1 MKLIVGLLA
10 ASTLVFSCKSD
21 KKTDLNATIDPT
33 NPTKPIVLEAEPE
46 LSTTGAAAY
55 SVTEGVVYWQ
65 GRKKIGGLHN
75 GTIRIAGGE
84 LLVKEG
90 RLVDGTITLDMASIS
105 VSDLKD
111 PGEKADLESHLKE
124 ADFFDTAKF
133 PTAEFD
139 VQEVLPSQMPDFNR
153 VISGDLKMKGKAAQV
168 NIPVKLT
175 IDGNTLTAQSATFII
190 NRTQWGVN
198 YRSTVLGTAKDKLI
212 DDNVV
217 LSLTLAAKAK

>member
-1 MKLIVGLLA
+1 MNLIVGLLA

-33 NPTKPIVLEAEPE
+33 NPTKPIVLEAEPA
-46 LSTTGAAAY
+46 LSTTGAATYA
-55 SVTEGVVYWQ
+55 VTEGLVYWQ
-65 GRKKIGGLHN
+65 GRKKTGGLHN
-75 GTIRIAGGE
+75 GTIRIAGGA
-84 LLVKEG
+84 LLVNEG
-90 RLVDGTITLDMASIS
+90 RLVDGTVTLDMGSIT
-105 VSDLKD
+105 VSDIKD
-111 PGEKADLESHLKE
+111 PGERAELEGHLKGP
-124 ADFFDTAKF
+124 DFFDAENF

-153 VISGDLKMKGKAAQV
+153 VVSGDLKMKGKASQV
-168 NIPVKLT
+168 NIPLKLA
-175 IDGNTLTAQSATFII
+175 IEGNTLTAQSATFLI

-217 LSLTLAAKAK
+217 LSLTLTAKVK